1 MARRASSS
9 PQPVWVIITIALVLG
24 AAGAGYLL
32 YERVSDP
39 YRTLS
44 ALPVQDYLENANSLR
59 GNIYKLDATV
69 AKSLDWSAKTG
80 RLFSVESSSG
90 DVLGVVVP
98 PELSRVNM
106 EKGQHFVFKIEV
118 ADKGILRVQEVKKV

>member
-9 PQPVWVIITIALVLG
+9 PQLVWVIVTVALLIG
-24 AAGAGYLL
+24 AAGGGYFLF
-32 YERVSDP
+32 ERVSDP

-44 ALPVQDYLENANSLR
+44 TLPVQDYLENANSLR
-59 GNIYKLDATV
+59 GNVYKLDATV

-80 RLFSVESSSG
+80 RLFSVESPEG
-90 DVLGVVVP
+90 EVLGVVVP

-106 EKGQHFVFKIEV
+106 ERGQHFVFKIEV